1 MIQTLNI
8 LNCLPKSYDD
18 ITLSEGVNNSVK
30 RLGIVIVIKELII
43 IYNLESKNNIDSK
56 NNKK

>member
-18 ITLSEGVNNSVK
+18 IALSEGVNNSVK
-30 RLGIVIVIKELII
+30 ILGIVIVIKELVI
-43 IYNLESKNNIDSK
+43 IYNLENKNNIDSK
-56 NNKK
+56 KNKK